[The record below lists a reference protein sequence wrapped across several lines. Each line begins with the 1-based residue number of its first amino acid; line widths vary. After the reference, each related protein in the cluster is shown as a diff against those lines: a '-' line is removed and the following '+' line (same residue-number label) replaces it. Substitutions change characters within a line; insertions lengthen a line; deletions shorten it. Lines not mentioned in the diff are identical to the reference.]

1 MMLPVACQRVTRN
14 PSMNRTVLI
23 TGAALRLGKAIAE
36 TLAHA
41 GWDVIVHAR
50 RSGEQADALC
60 ARLRALG
67 RQAWH
72 VTADLLDPGG
82 PDAAFDA
89 ALAAAGRV
97 DALVNN
103 AAAFACQPLAE
114 AAPADF
120 ENLWRLNT
128 LAPVRLTQRLAAH
141 LAERRAT
148 GCAVNLLDQRIAHP
162 CAGAIP
168 YLLSKKA
175 LEAFTLS
182 AALELAPGLR
192 VNAVAPGAALLPDAP
207 QGNEPAGAF
216 PLRLR
221 PTPGQVADAVR
232 YLLDATALTGQI
244 LFVDGGQHL
253 VCAGGGQS
261 SVPLQLL

>member
-1 MMLPVACQRVTRN
+1 
-14 PSMNRTVLI
+14 MNRTVLI

-36 TLAHA
+36 TLALA
-41 GWDVIVHAR
+41 GWDVVVHAH
-50 RSGEQADALC
+50 RSGGQADALC

-72 VTADLLDPGG
+72 VTADLLAPEG

-103 AAAFACQPLAE
+103 AAAFARQPLAS
-114 AAPADF
+114 ASAADF
-120 ENLWRLNT
+120 ETLWRLNT

-141 LAERRAT
+141 LAERRAK

-162 CAGAIP
+162 NAGAIP

-182 AALELAPGLR
+182 AALELAPDLR

-207 QGNEPAGAF
+207 QGKEPAGDF

-232 YLLDATALTGQI
+232 FLLDADALTGQI
-244 LFVDGGQHL
+244 LYVDGGQHL
-253 VCAGGGQS
+253 LCNSGD
-261 SVPLQLL
+261 PLAAPLT